1 HGFPWKGADIGELQN
16 HGQLVVA
23 NGPHLPGSAVVLV
36 ENHPQGAVAL
46 AQHFLPGSARL
57 RENLELLGQGEGIVI
72 AEDAIVYT
80 TWHSCVEGEG
90 SK

>member
-36 ENHPQGAVAL
+36 ESHPQGAAAL
-46 AQHFLPGSARL
+46 AERFLPQSARL
-57 RENLELLGQGEGIVI
+57 RENLELLGPGEGIVI
-72 AEDAIVYT
+72 SGDDVVYAS
-80 TWHSCVEGEG
+80 WQ
-90 SK
+90 